1 MIRFVLR
8 RLAVAIPLVAVVA
21 TISFFL
27 IQLVPGSPAAAIL
40 GNNAT
45 GAQVTALNRQLGL
58 DRPVLTEYLTWLGH
72 AVQGNLGVSYTNG
85 GQSVTSE
92 LSQALPPTLSLALLA
107 TLITL
112 VLGTVL
118 GTVAAVRGGHTDRAV
133 QWGSSLGMAVPNF
146 WLAALLVFVF
156 AIKISLFPA
165 TGYVN
170 LTASPGQWLS
180 HLILPVVALSVANVG
195 QIAFQ
200 ARAAVRDTL
209 SRDFVRTLHSTG
221 VPRWRILYK
230 HTLRNAAI
238 PVVTVT
244 GLTFIFTL
252 GGVVILEQLFTL
264 PGMGE
269 LMLRSVQTHDFSTV
283 QGAVLYFSIV
293 VIVVNLVVD
302 LATAALDPRVRI
314 R

>member
-1 MIRFVLR
+1 MIGFVLR
-8 RLAVAIPLVAVVA
+8 RLAVAIPLVVVVA

-45 GAQVTALNRQLGL
+45 GAQVTALNHQLGL
-58 DRPVLTEYLTWLGH
+58 DRPVLTEYFTWLGH
-72 AVQGNLGVSYTNG
+72 AVQGNLGVSYINAG
-85 GQSVTSE
+85 EPVTSE

-118 GTVAAVRGGHTDRAV
+118 GTAAAVRGGLTDRAV

-156 AIKISLFPA
+156 ALKLPLLPA
-165 TGYVN
+165 TGYVD

-180 HLILPVVALSVANVG
+180 HLILPVVALSVANIG

-200 ARAAVRDTL
+200 ARAAVQDTL

-221 VPRWRILYK
+221 VPRWRIIYK

-244 GLTFIFTL
+244 GLTFIFML

>member
-45 GAQVTALNRQLGL
+45 GAQVTALNHQLGL